1 MQTHTSASQP
11 TTRRGAILSMELVLV
26 LPIFLLL
33 LFAIV
38 EFSMIASSQSRINT
52 VAQSATRQLSL
63 HGATPDELKQQVK
76 ASLGPKLARR
86 AFIKI
91 TDPPNTGDIANVE
104 VVVPMQNTAPNLLW
118 IIGFNLNGRHLSASA
133 PMVKE
138 VAAAAEPIYTASVAP
153 RELP

>member
-1 MQTHTSASQP
+1 MQKPSPKQP
-11 TTRRGAILSMELVLV
+11 SRLGAILSMELVLV

-33 LFAIV
+33 LFAVV
-38 EFSMIASSQSRINT
+38 EFSLIATAQSRINT

-63 HGATPDELKQQVK
+63 HGATPDELKQQVQT
-76 ASLGPKLARR
+76 SLGPKLAQQ

-91 TDPPNTGDIANVE
+91 IDPPNAGDIANVE
-104 VVVPMQNTAPNLLW
+104 VVVPMRNTAPNLLW
-118 IIGFNLNGRHLSASA
+118 IIGFDLNERHLSASA

-138 VAAAAEPIYTASVAP
+138 VASATEPLFTAQVAP